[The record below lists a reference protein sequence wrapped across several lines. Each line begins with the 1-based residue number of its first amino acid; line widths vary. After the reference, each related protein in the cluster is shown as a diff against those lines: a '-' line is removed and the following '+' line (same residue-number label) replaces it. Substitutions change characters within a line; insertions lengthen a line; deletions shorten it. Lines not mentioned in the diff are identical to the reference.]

1 MQSRLTLPLAA
12 ALVLAACA
20 DNTSERSPTA
30 PGSTIRP
37 GAALDVSPETER
49 LEGVTRRLALALNQP
64 GFRQRLFA
72 RLAASP
78 YRENKLSFRRTVE
91 ADWKADIIAMA
102 RAAGEP
108 VEVTDSV
115 VRAAPALEVYL
126 PVPEHRAAW
135 KGDDRLLVAT
145 AARDG
150 EIPVAYDL
158 SGGRHLLDPTR
169 PPFTPVLAV
178 VPAET
183 DFDAPSPS
191 FLTAC
196 LQETDCGG
204 GGGGG
209 STGSSTPPAPPPP
222 GLYMTSAKFND
233 DFEGWL
239 KGSPEFE
246 IHVMGQKGATDSLT
260 KLRCAGEHQSSPY
273 RWDGGTSWSGSVMLI
288 SQPDLDAYH
297 AAHPDESVRIIA
309 LEDDDTACQMKVD
322 RNLWIDLVGSIGPV
336 YHDIT
341 GAIDS
346 GSVSRYISAARS
358 VRNFLAAV
366 AGLIKTNDDLIGNA
380 IEDDVA
386 GQYKAGYNWV
396 LKGKNAATNGWL
408 KLEMK

>member
-1 MQSRLTLPLAA
+1 MQSRLTLTLAA
-12 ALVLAACA
+12 ALVVAACA

-30 PGSTIRP
+30 PGS
-37 GAALDVSPETER
+37 ALLTGRALEVSPETER
-49 LEGVTRRLALALNQP
+49 LEGVARRMALALSQP

-91 ADWKADIIAMA
+91 ADQKADIIAMA
-102 RAAGEP
+102 RAAGEA

-115 VRAAPALEVYL
+115 VRAAPALEIYL

-135 KGDDRLLVAT
+135 AGDGRLLVAT

-158 SGGRHLLDPTR
+158 AGGRHLLDPTR

-183 DFDAPSPS
+183 DFDAPPA
-191 FLTAC
+191 FMTAC
-196 LQETDCGG
+196 PPDMDCGS
-204 GGGGG
+204 GG
-209 STGSSTPPAPPPP
+209 SSGSYTAPPPP
-222 GLYMTSAKFND
+222 GLYMTDAKFND

-246 IHVMGQKGATDSLT
+246 IHVMGQKGTTDSLT
-260 KLRCAGEHQSSPY
+260 KLRCAGENQPSPY
-273 RWDGGTSWSGSVMLI
+273 RWDGGTTWSGSVMLI
-288 SQPDLDAYH
+288 SQPDLDAFH
-297 AAHPDESVRIIA
+297 AAHPNESVRIIA
-309 LEDDDTACQMKVD
+309 LEDDDTACEMKVD
-322 RNLWIDLVGSIGPV
+322 RDLWVDLVGSIGPV

-358 VRNFLAAV
+358 VRNFLSAV

-396 LKGKNAATNGWL
+396 LKGKNAFTNGWL
-408 KLEMK
+408 RLEMK